1 MKFILIYPRFKT
13 RLAGGLEEPLGILY
27 IAAVLRKSGHR
38 VVLFDLSF
46 AKSLDHMKESLL
58 EADCVGLS
66 SSSPL
71 FGKAIQVLK
80 YVKSITPHV
89 PVIIGGPHATVEP
102 REALDAGFDYVFNGE
117 SEGIISEFA
126 SLLENGRAG
135 ECAGVASEKGTTV
148 LNNPRRDFIAD
159 LDSIPFPARDLIDYS
174 GYPTIGMIASRG
186 CPFNCLYCKPMV
198 DLLFGRKIRCRSP
211 INVAAEIEAA
221 LRAVGRKEVYF
232 KDDTITVLPMDWF
245 AELEAQLLKK
255 NLSIRWQANSRVD
268 TVTYEKLKLMR
279 RMGCV
284 QLGFGVESGSPGVLE
299 FYRKSV
305 PQEQVSQV
313 FGWCHDL
320 GIIPHAFIMLGAPDE
335 TVKDLKM
342 TYALLKKIKPRSW
355 TVATTTPFPGN
366 DLYTYAKKN
375 DILNIANY
383 EEYDNNENSQ
393 LGRMPMRL
401 KHLANYDIKKYR
413 DRINRHLFMINV
425 FNPRVLMKVIRRPGA
440 AYHKLKNIL
449 FPPP

>member
-1 MKFILIYPRFKT
+1 
-13 RLAGGLEEPLGILY
+13 
-27 IAAVLRKSGHR
+27 
-38 VVLFDLSF
+38 
-46 AKSLDHMKESLL
+46 
-58 EADCVGLS
+58 
-66 SSSPL
+66 
-71 FGKAIQVLK
+71 
-80 YVKSITPHV
+80 
-89 PVIIGGPHATVEP
+89 
-102 REALDAGFDYVFNGE
+102 
-117 SEGIISEFA
+117 
-126 SLLENGRAG
+126 
-135 ECAGVASEKGTTV
+135 
-148 LNNPRRDFIAD
+148 
-159 LDSIPFPARDLIDYS
+159 
-174 GYPTIGMIASRG
+174 
-186 CPFNCLYCKPMV
+186 MV

-211 INVAAEIEAA
+211 ANVAAEIEAV
-221 LRAVGRKEVYF
+221 LRTVGHKDVYF
-232 KDDTITVLPMDWF
+232 KDDTITVLPLDWF

-284 QLGFGVESGSPGVLE
+284 QLSFGVESGSPGVLE

-313 FGWCHDL
+313 FIWCHEL

-335 TVKDLKM
+335 TVKDLEM

-366 DLYTYAKKN
+366 DLYADAKKN
-375 DILNIANY
+375 NILNIANY

-413 DRINRHLFMINV
+413 DRINRHLFMMNV

-449 FPPP
+449 FPPR